1 MIRPKLNEASQAIN
15 SCLNFNQ
22 VTMCYTLFT
31 SFYDVLQ
38 MQIFIGKILNFVLNR
53 LCSM

>member
-1 MIRPKLNEASQAIN
+1 MAVYMIRPKLDEASQAIN

-22 VTMCYTLFT
+22 VTVCYTLFT

-38 MQIFIGKILNFVLNR
+38 M
-53 LCSM
+53 